1 MNTLNI
7 SDIILLAN
15 YFNVHT
21 ISNLNKIIESYNVGT
36 MTPEKAW
43 KIHKG
48 KLIDKFK
55 TDDSAPKDAFSLPQE
70 FIEADPTIEK
80 TYLEW
85 IILSY
90 LRGGIK
96 KFEDIASRTGP
107 ALQKYEYLKDKHLKD
122 KHLKLQPILQFYG
135 IVGCKKVIKK
145 GKMEDKEMQIPG
157 LENYLDEFKDEL
169 KKFEIEYK
177 VETKEYEKLVDNDE
191 VLIVHPLT
199 EQASRTYGKHT
210 KWCVSAD
217 KGNMFESYNKN
228 GPLYMF
234 IPKKEQHAS
243 EKYAIHINTKSFMDE
258 KDDLIELV
266 WLFQTR
272 FSDLLKAKD
281 KTSKEYKFI
290 KKLRKESTDK
300 YFNLLFVP
308 EDERTREIELEAVKQ
323 HIWALKYISDKEIVL
338 EVVKQNGL
346 ALEYA
351 SEELRNNKD
360 IVLVAVEQH
369 GSALQYASK
378 NLRKNKDIVLAAVEQ
393 EWHALEF
400 ASEELQNNKDIVL
413 TAIEQDGY
421 ALEYASEELRNNKKI
436 VLAAVKHSGY
446 VLDYASEKLQ
456 NNKDIVF
463 AAVKKNGRALKFAN
477 KALQSDKDIVLAAI
491 EQDGNALEYASNE
504 LRNNKDIVLAA
515 VKQDGDALDY
525 AREELRNNK
534 DIVLAAMEQNVNA
547 YNVAGSKIQFDKEIL
562 DLYNAMKK

>member
-1 MNTLNI
+1 MYTLNI

-169 KKFEIEYK
+169 KTFEIEYK
-177 VETKEYEKLVDNDE
+177 VKTKEYEKLVDNDE

-199 EQASRTYGKHT
+199 EQASRTYGKST
-210 KWCVSAD
+210 RWCISAD
-217 KGNMFESYNKN
+217 RDNMFEHYNKK
-228 GPLYMF
+228 GPFYMF
-234 IPKKEQHAS
+234 IPKKEQHAT
-243 EKYAIHINTKSFMDE
+243 EKYTIHINTGNFKNE
-258 KDDLIELV
+258 KDDLIELD

-272 FSDLLKAKD
+272 FPDLLKAKD
-281 KTSKEYKFI
+281 KTSEEYKFI
-290 KKLRKESTDK
+290 KKLKEESKDK
-300 YFNLLFVP
+300 NVNLLFVP
-308 EDERTREIELEAVKQ
+308 ENKRKR
-323 HIWALKYISDKEIVL
+323 EIVL
-338 EVVKQNGL
+338 EAINRDGNALRYVRDREIVLATVKQNG
-346 ALEYA
+346 
-351 SEELRNNKD
+351 
-360 IVLVAVEQH
+360 H
-369 GSALQYASK
+369 ALQFASK
-378 NLRKNKDIVLAAVEQ
+378 
-393 EWHALEF
+393 AL
-400 ASEELQNNKDIVL
+400 
-413 TAIEQDGY
+413 
-421 ALEYASEELRNNKKI
+421 
-436 VLAAVKHSGY
+436 
-446 VLDYASEKLQ
+446 
-456 NNKDIVF
+456 
-463 AAVKKNGRALKFAN
+463 
-477 KALQSDKDIVLAAI
+477 
-491 EQDGNALEYASNE
+491 
-504 LRNNKDIVLAA
+504 
-515 VKQDGDALDY
+515 
-525 AREELRNNK
+525 
-534 DIVLAAMEQNVNA
+534 
-547 YNVAGSKIQFDKEIL
+547 
-562 DLYNAMKK
+562 

>member
-1 MNTLNI
+1 MYTLNI
-7 SDIILLAN
+7 SDIILLGN

-21 ISNLNKIIESYNVGT
+21 ISNLNKIIVSYNVGT
-36 MTPEKAW
+36 MKPDEAW
-43 KIHKG
+43 EIHKINLLERFE
-48 KLIDKFK
+48 KDNP
-55 TDDSAPKDAFSLPQE
+55 APRKVTSLPQE

-199 EQASRTYGKHT
+199 ERASRTYGKRT

-217 KGNMFESYNKN
+217 NDNMFEEYNKD

-234 IPKKEQHAS
+234 IPKKEQHTS
-243 EKYAIHINTKSFMDE
+243 EKYAIHIFTGNFVDE
-258 KDDLIELV
+258 EDNPVELG

-290 KKLRKESTDK
+290 KKLRKEST
-300 YFNLLFVP
+300 
-308 EDERTREIELEAVKQ
+308 
-323 HIWALKYISDKEIVL
+323 
-338 EVVKQNGL
+338 G
-346 ALEYA
+346 
-351 SEELRNNKD
+351 
-360 IVLVAVEQH
+360 
-369 GSALQYASK
+369 
-378 NLRKNKDIVLAAVEQ
+378 
-393 EWHALEF
+393 
-400 ASEELQNNKDIVL
+400 
-413 TAIEQDGY
+413 
-421 ALEYASEELRNNKKI
+421 
-436 VLAAVKHSGY
+436 
-446 VLDYASEKLQ
+446 
-456 NNKDIVF
+456 
-463 AAVKKNGRALKFAN
+463 
-477 KALQSDKDIVLAAI
+477 
-491 EQDGNALEYASNE
+491 
-504 LRNNKDIVLAA
+504 
-515 VKQDGDALDY
+515 
-525 AREELRNNK
+525 
-534 DIVLAAMEQNVNA
+534 
-547 YNVAGSKIQFDKEIL
+547 
-562 DLYNAMKK
+562 